1 MTSSLITF
9 DASLVE
15 GREVKF
21 VSWASGYEGTIG
33 STSEGWDVAAVIVT
47 DSSCTAMLTRKRG
60 KKAPTEEQIHRRREA
75 LTKAFEA
82 GWASRSAWDPKS
94 PSAGPDREVRARAF
108 AAYVQG
114 LEDQKT
120 KGAVK
125 S

>member
-60 KKAPTEEQIHRRREA
+60 KKAPTQEQIERRRAALREA
-75 LTKAFEA
+75 YVT
-82 GWASRSAWDPKS
+82 G
-94 PSAGPDREVRARAF
+94 ARA
-108 AAYVQG
+108 AGVDLAAANSRAVAYVMG
-114 LEDQKT
+114 LEDSKQM
-120 KGAVK
+120 KGAVRP
-125 S
+125 